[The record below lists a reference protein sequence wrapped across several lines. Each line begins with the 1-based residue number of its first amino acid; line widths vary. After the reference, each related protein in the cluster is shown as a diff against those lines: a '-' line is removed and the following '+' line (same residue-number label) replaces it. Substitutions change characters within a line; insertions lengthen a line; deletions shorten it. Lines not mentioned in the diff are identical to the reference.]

1 MIGFGEFGKQR
12 TMEIKTLR
20 DKRLLKVDPTATGFF
35 DKVLGYIS
43 ENEDIKA
50 FIEAVK
56 EVKESKLSPFWRPV
70 LDPTF
75 DGEDVIFKK
84 GGKPAVGHSFNWWQ
98 EMAKKMATVEGK
110 KWTLGTEYQY
120 YAFLVWLI
128 NQLVKSGWRL
138 KKAIEACVLDS
149 KELGHYCN
157 SENALHNFEVTG
169 SREVCGICD
178 LANTVKM
185 LHCSN
190 EKVVGFWLAG
200 GNFNCD
206 SYDFPLAGLVHFSNV
221 DDGNN
226 YSVGWL
232 VLS

>member
-169 SREVCGICD
+169 SCEVCGVCD
-178 LANTVKM
+178 LANTVKI
-185 LHCSN
+185 LRCSN
-190 EKVVGFWLAG
+190 EKVDCFWLAG
-200 GNFNCD
+200 GNYSD
-206 SYDFPLAGLVHFSNV
+206 SSRNYPLAELSHDVNVNLV
-221 DDGNN
+221 NN
-226 YSVGWL
+226 YSVPWL